1 MRPALRSLS
10 LALLGVASF
19 TAQARD
25 RYNINTRPIPDNT
38 VLRGVR
44 IIDGTGAP
52 ALDDMA
58 IVIHKKKIVAIGPNS
73 QVKTPNHAE
82 VLDWHG
88 KTVIP
93 GLIDDHAHLGL
104 VLHEKGESSADAY
117 TEANVV
123 GELYRF
129 QRYGVTTITSLGA
142 NRDLVYDLRKR
153 QKQGSIGGATL
164 LTAGRGIAIEGGAPP
179 LATAP
184 DAVDRVSTEAQA
196 REDVRIMA
204 KQKVDLIKIWVDSL
218 RSTKPVMSPAI
229 YRAVI
234 DEAHKHHLRV
244 AAHVYY
250 LADAKEL
257 VDSGVDILA
266 HSVRDTAVDQP
277 LIDAMKAHGTW
288 YIATLAA
295 DESSFTYIDHPEL
308 LQTAFVSGA
317 AGPEL
322 TARLQD
328 PAYRAKVESDP
339 ATAIKRQDLKTAEE
353 NLRRM
358 VEAGVNVGFGTD
370 AGAFPVRIPGVMEHR
385 ELQLMVQSGLTP
397 MQAITLATSK
407 AAELLQLKDTGTIAT
422 GKLADLIVLDAD
434 PLTSIDNTER
444 IAGIWHNGQRVGEL
458 ATK

>member
-1 MRPALRSLS
+1 MKQALRYLTIAVLGCVSS
-10 LALLGVASF
+10 AALAGPKYHITTHPL
-19 TAQARD
+19 
-25 RYNINTRPIPDNT
+25 PDTT
-38 VLRGVR
+38 VIRGVR
-44 IIDGTGAP
+44 VIDGTGAP
-52 ALDDMA
+52 PKDDMA
-58 IVIHKKKIVAIGPNS
+58 IVIHKKKIVAIGPNLEIA
-73 QVKTPNHAE
+73 TPKHSE
-82 VLDWHG
+82 VLNWQG

-129 QRYGVTTITSLGA
+129 QRYGVTTINSLGM

-153 QKQGSIGGATL
+153 QKQGNIGGSTL
-164 LTAGRGIAIEGGAPP
+164 LTAGRGIGIEGGAPP
-179 LATAP
+179 LAAQP
-184 DAVDRVSTEAQA
+184 DAIYRVTTAQEA

-204 KQKVDLIKIWVDSL
+204 KQKVDFIKVWVDSL
-218 RSTKPVMSPAI
+218 RGSKPSMSPEI

-234 DEAHKHHLRV
+234 DEAHKNHLRV

-250 LADAKEL
+250 LADAKVL
-257 VDSGVDILA
+257 VNSGVDILA

-295 DESSFTYIDHPEL
+295 DESSFTYLDHPEL
-308 LQTAFVSGA
+308 LESSFVSLA
-317 AGPEL
+317 AGPVL
-322 TARLQD
+322 VSKLKD
-328 PAYRAKVESDP
+328 PAYKAKVQADP
-339 ATAIKRQDLKTAEE
+339 ATAVKRQDLKMAQE

-358 VEAGVNVGFGTD
+358 VESGVKVGFGTD

-385 ELQLMVQSGLTP
+385 ELQLMVQAGLTP

-407 AAELLQLKDTGTIAT
+407 AAELLQLRDTGTIAA
-422 GKLADLIVLDAD
+422 GKNANLIVLDAD
-434 PLTSIDNTER
+434 PLSQIDNTEK
-444 IAGIWHNGQRVGEL
+444 ITGVWHNGQLVGDL
-458 ATK
+458 ATE